1 VELAKRG
8 IRSLDLKKFFFCVK
22 TIGLEVLMK
31 KIILLLSV
39 ILILSACICKPVIG
53 GLPEGRKVKVS
64 IQDKTFKGE
73 LLSVT
78 PELIIIRFR
87 DEEKKKDIVL
97 GCPVPETEVVKV
109 QKGCGPIGNMF
120 AKDRKFV
127 FKKNTQ
133 AKINENIA
141 DLSHDALYASMIPD
155 HVKEQLKLF
164 NQL

>member
-1 VELAKRG
+1 
-8 IRSLDLKKFFFCVK
+8 
-22 TIGLEVLMK
+22 MK
-31 KIILLLSV
+31 KIMLLLSV
-39 ILILSACICKPVIG
+39 VLILSACICKPVVG
-53 GLPEGRKVKVS
+53 GLPEGRKVKVN

-87 DEEKKKDIVL
+87 DEEKKKEIIL

-120 AKDRKFV
+120 AKDRKFT
-127 FKKNTQ
+127 FKKNTP
-133 AKINENIA
+133 AKISANVAE
-141 DLSHDALYASMIPD
+141 LSHDALYASKIPD
-155 HVKEQLKLF
+155 YVKEQLKLF